1 LTRYKPRLFTT
12 FLTFIFLISTITFSK
27 AAEVFDFNEDD
38 FVVDLLWDK
47 VVDLE
52 KNKRPKIALV
62 LGGGGARGFAHIGVL
77 RLLDAEALPVDLT
90 VGTSMG
96 AIAGAFYCSGA
107 SMEKVKTL
115 AEKINWSTI
124 SNIDAASTLLLLVS
138 GKMFS
143 NDKLEKFLRDNIG
156 DITFERLKTPLIC
169 VATDLNTGE
178 KILLREGNVSFAA
191 RASATI
197 PGFFAPVEYR
207 QRHLIDG
214 GISENIP
221 VSAAKLFNPNII
233 ITVAVPADISKNFTK
248 SILEILLQSI
258 YIQGSLLDAQNMA
271 MSDILIMP
279 EVGDISVSDFEKAKD
294 VIKRG
299 EDAARRSLKS
309 IKILVINNVDKKF
322 LFE

>member
-1 LTRYKPRLFTT
+1 MTRYKARLFTSLLT
-12 FLTFIFLISTITFSK
+12 FLLLISSVNLPK
-27 AAEVFDFNEDD
+27 AADTFDFDEDE

-47 VVDLE
+47 VVLLE
-52 KNKRPKIALV
+52 KNNRPKIALV

-77 RLLDAEALPVDLT
+77 RLLDAHALPVDLT

-96 AIAGAFYCSGA
+96 AIAGAFFCSGI
-107 SMEKVKTL
+107 SMVKAQKL
-115 AEKINWSTI
+115 AEKINWSSI
-124 SNIDAASTLLLLVS
+124 SNIDAASTLLLIVS

-143 NDKLEKFLRDNIG
+143 NDKLEEFLDENIG
-156 DITFERLKTPLIC
+156 DITFEQLQTPLIC

-178 KILLREGNVSFAA
+178 KILIREGKVSFAA

-221 VSAAKLFNPNII
+221 VSAAKLFDPDII
-233 ITVAVPADISKNFTK
+233 ITVAVPADIAKNATN
-248 SILEILLQSI
+248 SVLEILLQSI
-258 YIQGSLLDAQNMA
+258 YIQGGFLDAQNMA
-271 MSDILIMP
+271 LSDILIMP
-279 EVGDISVSDFEKAKD
+279 EVGDVSVSDFPKAKEI
-294 VIKRG
+294 IKRG

-309 IKILVINNVDKKF
+309 IKILVINHVDKKI